1 MFKMLSFLLLGTFAL
16 PEIMTFSDWHG
27 VFGHNANH
35 YSKLKTMISRE
46 MAFNNTVEKIKAHN
60 AKHLS
65 WRMGVN
71 SFSDLT
77 ADEFS
82 DLMKFASCRKHMNV
96 TQRFRE
102 NRRKG
107 KHLPQMRNPKNA
119 ATVDW
124 RSTNNPLGRVVV
136 TGVKNQASCGSC
148 WSFSASGAVEGAWAV
163 AGNTLVSLS
172 EQELV
177 SCDKQDSACNGGLM
191 DYAFDFVKDNGLTSE
206 QNYPYVSGNGV
217 VPACDES
224 KVAQKVA
231 TIDSYVDVDTRSEN
245 ALENAL
251 NIGPVA
257 IAIEADQYS
266 FQSYTTGVLTAACG
280 DSLDH
285 GVLAVGY
292 GHDSASGL
300 DYWIVKNSWGGS
312 WGQSGYVYL
321 ERHISSSA
329 GQCGI
334 LMQPSYPVAGQV
346 LPTHKPT
353 PKPGPPPS
361 NENYEDPGANGE
373 QGCHTG
379 EVAVIDFFNIPGR
392 MCMPTC
398 QLSSDC
404 LVTPTGWNAA
414 DCLLEIGSTML
425 CAVQCS
431 ELVPCQGGTVCTSI
445 DGIVQICLYE

>member
-1 MFKMLSFLLLGTFAL
+1 
-16 PEIMTFSDWHG
+16 
-27 VFGHNANH
+27 
-35 YSKLKTMISRE
+35 
-46 MAFNNTVEKIKAHN
+46 
-60 AKHLS
+60 
-65 WRMGVN
+65 
-71 SFSDLT
+71 
-77 ADEFS
+77 
-82 DLMKFASCRKHMNV
+82 
-96 TQRFRE
+96 
-102 NRRKG
+102 
-107 KHLPQMRNPKNA
+107 MRNPKNA

-124 RSTNNPLGRVVV
+124 RSTNNPLGKVAV

-163 AGNTLVSLS
+163 AGNELVSLS

-206 QNYPYVSGNGV
+206 ENYPYVSGNGQ

-231 TIDSYVDVDTRSEN
+231 SISSYVDVDTRSEN

-266 FQSYTTGVLTAACG
+266 FQSYTTGVLTATCG

-312 WGQSGYVYL
+312 WGQAGYVYL
-321 ERHISSSA
+321 ERHISSSS

-334 LMQPSYPVAGQV
+334 LLQPSYPVAGQV
-346 LPTHKPT
+346 LPTPKPT

-361 NENYEDPGANGE
+361 NENYEDPGVNGE
-373 QGCHTG
+373 KGCNTG
-379 EVAVIDFFNIPGR
+379 EMAVVDFFDIPGR

-398 QLSSDC
+398 KVSSDC

-414 DCLLEIGSTML
+414 DCLLEKGNTML

-431 ELVPCQGGTVCTSI
+431 ELVPCHGGTVCTSL
-445 DGIVQICLYE
+445 DGIVEICLYE